1 MIRVMDLFS
10 GIGGFSLGLKKAG
23 GFTTVCYCEIDQAC
37 QQVLYGLML
46 DGALDTAPI
55 CTDVK
60 RLDGAP
66 WAGRVELICGGFP
79 CQDISAAGLRAG
91 IDGERSGLWREI
103 ARLVRQVR
111 PRYVLVENV
120 AALLG
125 RGLERV
131 LGDLAACG
139 YDSEWDCLPASA
151 FGAPHQRDRV
161 FVVSHARS
169 GWGPD
174 NGLRPGGAVLGGRG
188 SAAAPNSERWG
199 LQGGVFGRRNAIPIE
214 PPTYRRT
221 SLGTLV
227 GEAWQ
232 AEPGEGWLDDG
243 LPPALAEA
251 LSRCLG
257 NSVVPQ
263 VVEWIGRRIVE
274 VHES

>member
-125 RGLERV
+125 RGIDVV
-131 LGDLAACG
+131 LGDLAALG
-139 YDSEWDCLPASA
+139 FDAEWGVLGADD
-151 FGAPHQRDRV
+151 FGATQHRERV
-161 FVVSHARS
+161 WILAYAHDA
-169 GWGPD
+169 
-174 NGLRPGGAVLGGRG
+174 
-188 SAAAPNSERWG
+188 G
-199 LQGGVFGRRNAIPIE
+199 LQGPVWIGE
-214 PPTYRRT
+214 PPPPRPAWEAAHSEPLR
-221 SLGTLV
+221 SGV
-227 GEAWQ
+227 GHWP
-232 AEPGEGWLDDG
+232 PGPLAVAHIPRMADG
-243 LPPALAEA
+243 PTDRMDRL
-251 LSRCLG
+251 RGLG
-257 NSVVPQ
+257 NAVVPDCA
-263 VVEWIGRRIVE
+263 EFIGRRLIESVSTPSTPPSE
-274 VHES
+274 VPNV